1 MWLKAFRRVPWW
13 VWPGWL
19 LHLGAYGL
27 RSYDTSAGHECA
39 RVALGFWFNFPELAN
54 LVRQTEWQ
62 ELTGTFT
69 LGWFNVTNAA
79 AVFLPLGLMVFRTA
93 VAAWW
98 AGLLNACGAGLAAG
112 FATGAVTGESAWDE
126 LGPGFFVWSFSYV
139 WLAVAGFAVARRRRP
154 AATHGAASA
163 DSGATSARGP
173 G

>member
-1 MWLKAFRRVPWW
+1 MWLKAFTTVPWW

-19 LHLGAYGL
+19 LHLG
-27 RSYDTSAGHECA
+27 SYAMESYENSAGHECA
-39 RVALGFWFNFPELAN
+39 RVALSFWFDFSELTSLGTQGEWRELAAY
-54 LVRQTEWQ
+54 L
-62 ELTGTFT
+62 T
-69 LGWFNVTNAA
+69 LGWFNVTNLAA
-79 AVFLPLGLMVFRTA
+79 LLAPAWLAIPRPA
-93 VAAWW
+93 AAWW
-98 AGLLNACGAGLAAG
+98 SGLLNACGAGLAVG

-163 DSGATSARGP
+163 DSDATSVCGP